1 MGGLS
6 VRTDSGEPKC
16 FRRLANGHDQKRSRL
31 PAVGR
36 SCPCSGTALVVPEV
50 QFDKVVAKL
59 PADAVDARRAAS
71 AFVDSGVLTRFQ
83 ADRLLGGRS
92 DGFHLGPYVI
102 LEPISKGPTGRV
114 YKARHRTM
122 NRFVAVKVLDPAKT
136 INAAD
141 RDAVQAEAKAAARL
155 AHTNVVTVLDINE
168 VNDRLYFVLEFV
180 DGSTAEATVKRG
192 GPLPLDRACEVGR
205 QTALGL
211 AHAHDKGLT
220 HGAVNPTNVMMGRAS
235 GRTDLPQA
243 KLLNTGQARLRTLSG
258 PVPEMAVYRG
268 PTEDTSPAGDLH
280 GLGAT
285 LYFLLTGRAPVPYHK
300 RGVIS
305 DPLPVEHVR
314 PDAPP
319 QVVELVRRLMSA
331 NPTMSTLGRGIRGH
345 ARSVRRTGRQRGS
358 RFQRH
363 TGALT
368 NVGSFNSLLSGL
380 VAPVVR
386 VQGRNAVDRTRGA
399 RDGSH
404 VGRRRAGYALANAE
418 PAPEARTAASDRSY
432 PGENRQTQNHC
443 SIDDRS
449 GIKIPSCLQIARQVP
464 FQFRVSRNGTPPARF
479 CLLPN
484 VVFLVMTGCG
494 GIRSIPNASRKLDDS
509 WVGVVIFRSRAH
521 TSGLIPRRFGVPGHV
536 GIRFGVDR
544 T

>member
-1 MGGLS
+1 MGGFVIRSDRFGRAENVSADSQTVMTETITTPDIGRFLS
-6 VRTDSGEPKC
+6 VFRDSQ
-16 FRRLANGHDQKRSRL
+16 L
-31 PAVGR
+31 
-36 SCPCSGTALVVPEV
+36 VPEV

-122 NRFVAVKVLDPAKT
+122 NRLVAVKVLDPAKT
-136 INAAD
+136 ANAAD
-141 RDAVQAEAKAAARL
+141 RDAVQSEAKAAARL
-155 AHTNVVTVLDINE
+155 SHTNVVTVLDINE

-192 GPLPLDRACEVGR
+192 GPLPIDRACEVGR

-211 AHAHDKGLT
+211 AHAHEKGLT
-220 HGAVNPTNVMMGRAS
+220 HGAMNPTNVMMGRAS
-235 GRTDLPQA
+235 GKADQPQA

-258 PVPEMAVYRG
+258 TVPEMAVYRG
-268 PTEDTSPAGDLH
+268 PAEDTSPAGDLY

-285 LYFLLTGRAPVPYHK
+285 FYFLLTGRAPVPYHK

-314 PDAPP
+314 PVAPP

-331 NPTMSTLGRGIRGH
+331 NPTDRPSAAESAATLEVFGERAGGTAVDFNVTPVPI
-345 ARSVRRTGRQRGS
+345 
-358 RFQRH
+358 
-363 TGALT
+363 T

-386 VQGRNAVDRTRGA
+386 VKEETPWTALEAQEMVVTLDADVLATPLQTPSPRLRPAPLRVTAPTPVKIVKPKTIAKGKTKAKPAPTT
-399 RDGSH
+399 SILP
-404 VGRRRAGYALANAE
+404 YALAGAVI
-418 PAPEARTAASDRSY
+418 AA
-432 PGENRQTQNHC
+432 TV
-443 SIDDRS
+443 
-449 GIKIPSCLQIARQVP
+449 IAIGVLL
-464 FQFRVSRNGTPPARF
+464 RF
-479 CLLPN
+479 A
-484 VVFLVMTGCG
+484 M
-494 GIRSIPNASRKLDDS
+494 K
-509 WVGVVIFRSRAH
+509 
-521 TSGLIPRRFGVPGHV
+521 
-536 GIRFGVDR
+536 
-544 T
+544 